1 MQNLYIDE
9 SGSMTI
15 KYTEFSPC
23 FLIAIIKPNDS
34 RKLKNLH
41 KRFIKQNLE
50 DLRRADKNGKMFI
63 GGKFKELKGSE
74 FTPNLKR
81 KFLKYFCRDNLF
93 EVYYIVIDNK
103 KLLPNNNFYENTAR
117 AFNYL
122 LKIAFIHFYKK
133 KLFLK
138 SEDYN
143 LQLDER
149 NERTKTKFFLEE
161 YLNTELSLGNPDI
174 KSKFTVKYFDSCNN
188 SLIQIADVMANILYS
203 NIRTQNYNQELKT
216 LKNQNYIKEIFNFP
230 K

>member
-1 MQNLYIDE
+1 
-9 SGSMTI
+9 
-15 KYTEFSPC
+15 
-23 FLIAIIKPNDS
+23 
-34 RKLKNLH
+34 
-41 KRFIKQNLE
+41 
-50 DLRRADKNGKMFI
+50 
-63 GGKFKELKGSE
+63 
-74 FTPNLKR
+74 
-81 KFLKYFCRDNLF
+81 
-93 EVYYIVIDNK
+93 YIVIDNK